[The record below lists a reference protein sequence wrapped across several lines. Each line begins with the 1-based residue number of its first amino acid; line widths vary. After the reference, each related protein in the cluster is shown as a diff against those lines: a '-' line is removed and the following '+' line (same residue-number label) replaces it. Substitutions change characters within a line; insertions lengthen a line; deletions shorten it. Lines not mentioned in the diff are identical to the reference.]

1 MSLQIVITDA
11 GKAEIINAENTGT
24 APVTI
29 SEIGFGSGQYTAST
43 SQTALVSEIKRLNT
57 ISGVVVG
64 DDTIHV
70 TGRDE
75 SADSY
80 DVFEI
85 GLFLESGTLFAVY
98 SQNTPI
104 LNKSAQSIALIAIDI
119 AIQSLNPA
127 SVTFGDANF
136 TNPPA
141 TTENE
146 GVVKLATNAEVQAGT
161 DTQKAVTPGSISSR
175 TATTTRTGL
184 VELATNAEAADGT
197 DSIRAVTPAGV
208 KAAIDNS
215 APPDA
220 TTTQKGIIEL
230 ATNAETQ
237 SGNDSSRAVTPAGLA
252 SLTATESRRGIVE
265 LANESETQAGND
277 SSRAVT
283 PAGLASLTATESR
296 RGIVEL
302 ANESETQAGN
312 DSSKAVTPAGLNS
325 RLATRTTA
333 GLVELAT
340 NPETQ
345 SGIDA
350 ARAVTPAG
358 LKSWSDDRGVYGEDN
373 NEMIGSVAYFIT
385 TVAPD
390 GWIKAN
396 GAAVSRTTY
405 AKLFA
410 KVGTFWGNG
419 NGSTTF
425 NVPDLRGEFIRCWDD
440 GRGVDSGRSFGTF
453 QADEFKEHRHSL
465 PSRDN
470 AGNGNSYIED
480 ADPGGIVRSAY
491 TGLEGGSETRPR
503 NVALVAYIK
512 Y

>member
-11 GKAEIINAENTGT
+11 GRAEIINAENTGT

-29 SEIGFGSGQYTAST
+29 SEIGFGSGQYTASAT
-43 SQTALVSEIKRLNT
+43 QTALVSETKRLNT
-57 ISGVVVG
+57 ISGVAVG
-64 DDTIHV
+64 DDTIHI

-75 SADSY
+75 SNDSY

-119 AIQSLNPA
+119 LIQSLNPT
-127 SVTFGDANF
+127 SVTFGNANF

-141 TTENE
+141 TTEVE
-146 GVVKLATNAEVQAGT
+146 GVVELATNSEVEVGT
-161 DTQKAVTPGSISSR
+161 DTKKAVTPAGLSSR
-175 TATTTRTGL
+175 TATTTRAGL
-184 VELATNAEAADGT
+184 VELATSAETVSGT
-197 DSIRAVTPAGV
+197 DSIRATTPAGV

-215 APPDA
+215 APPSA
-220 TTTQKGIIEL
+220 TTTQKGVVEL
-230 ATNAETQ
+230 ATNTETQ
-237 SGNDSSRAVTPAGLA
+237 SGSDSSRAVTPSSLA
-252 SLTATESRRGIVE
+252 SLTANEGRRGIVE

-283 PAGLASLTATESR
+283 PAS
-296 RGIVEL
+296 
-302 ANESETQAGN
+302 
-312 DSSKAVTPAGLNS
+312 LNS
-325 RLATRTTA
+325 RTATTTRT

-340 NPETQ
+340 NTEVQAGT
-345 SGIDA
+345 DTT
-350 ARAVTPAG
+350 RAVTPAG
-358 LKSWSDDRGVYGEDN
+358 VKSYADNRNLYGEDN

-385 TVAPD
+385 TVAPH

-453 QADEFKEHRHSL
+453 QADELKSHRHTL
-465 PSRDN
+465 PSDSNDN
-470 AGNGNSYIED
+470 TGNGWI
-480 ADPGGIVRSAY
+480 ADSNGSGTARTAY
-491 TGLEGGSETRPR
+491 TGYAGGSETRPR

>member
-277 SSRAVT
+277 SS
-283 PAGLASLTATESR
+283 
-296 RGIVEL
+296 
-302 ANESETQAGN
+302 
-312 DSSKAVTPAGLNS
+312 KAVTPAGLNS